1 MGNMSCSAVGDNSL
15 VAVVDSDPGAAH
27 GASTDSV
34 DDPTLSNSV
43 GESSLTISLGETR
56 SALTVSLGEIRS
68 ALTVSSLESS
78 ANLLAL
84 GMNGL
89 VRALLLLL
97 LLLL

>member
-1 MGNMSCSAVGDNSL
+1 MSCSAVGDNSL
-15 VAVVDSDPGAAH
+15 VAVVDSDPGADC
-27 GASTDSV
+27 ASTDSV

-43 GESSLTISLGETR
+43 GESSLTISL
-56 SALTVSLGEIRS
+56 TVSLGEFGS

-97 LLLL
+97 LLLLLL

>member
-1 MGNMSCSAVGDNSL
+1 MGNMSCSAVGDTSL
-15 VAVVDSDPGAAH
+15 VAVVESDSGAAD

-56 SALTVSLGEIRS
+56 SALTVSLGEFRS
-68 ALTVSSLESS
+68 ALTVSLESS

-97 LLLL
+97 LLL

>member
-1 MGNMSCSAVGDNSL
+1 MDNMSCSAVGDNSL
-15 VAVVDSDPGAAH
+15 VAVVDSDPGADC
-27 GASTDSV
+27 ASTDSV

>member
-15 VAVVDSDPGAAH
+15 VAVVDSDPGGAD

-43 GESSLTISLGETR
+43 GESSLTISL
-56 SALTVSLGEIRS
+56 TVSLGESRS

>member
-15 VAVVDSDPGAAH
+15 VAVVDSDSGAAD

-56 SALTVSLGEIRS
+56 SALTVSLGEF
-68 ALTVSSLESS
+68 S

-97 LLLL
+97 L